1 MTTITREQA
10 QKIIEAADE
19 VISALAGTNE
29 DVHPG
34 SDNMLRLWDDLNDRH
49 APPEVVREL
58 ARIVLASLEA
68 EPVAYIFKHPAG
80 KLFWALTDESNK
92 EQADVIP
99 VYAAAPASVVPDNA
113 SEPLAYAYKELTP
126 EIMRNHLAVFERYG
140 IAPNDSSTTIQALR
154 IALDGIERSDAMLH
168 GAEPVSQTYK
178 LNELAGKSPVIPGEV
193 LSAILKVARVRA
205 DFDDFDGDRRGIGD
219 CLDEA
224 EQELI
229 VTINKYASQLA
240 AGPIV
245 PNDVREQTAVPPV
258 PVIQADVAQAI
269 EKLKRKLVE
278 CNRYNYCADAVKGVE
293 YACHAAM
300 LQGSQPVSQ
309 TYKFPV
315 NTPCQDAPAHI
326 WLQTAGVWPE
336 DGELSELTWCS
347 HNQHH
352 DDTLYVRADLV
363 NGNSPVTPDGWIS
376 CSERMP
382 DDKQYVWFFGESRG
396 FAGRDT
402 FEGYYDWSR
411 NKWWAVTDIGEEPA
425 SKVTHWMPLP
435 EPPQEAK

>member
-1 MTTITREQA
+1 MKTFTIDWLNKCRCGNKSHTVKTAR
-10 QKIIEAADE
+10 
-19 VISALAGTNE
+19 GNE
-29 DVHPG
+29 TA
-34 SDNMLRLWDDLNDRH
+34 LWDDDAVKCNSCGRGGVIQVREGQARVLWETDEEMAEGKPMSTITKERLLTIKQWRETYGPGSN
-49 APPEVVREL
+49 VVLPAEEAEEL
-58 ARIVLASLEA
+58 ARIALASLEQN
-68 EPVAYIFKHPAG
+68 VLSG
-80 KLFWALTDESNK
+80 NS
-92 EQADVIP
+92 
-99 VYAAAPASVVPDNA
+99 
-113 SEPLAYAYKELTP
+113 PL
-126 EIMRNHLAVFERYG
+126 
-140 IAPNDSSTTIQALR
+140 
-154 IALDGIERSDAMLH
+154 
-168 GAEPVSQTYK
+168 
-178 LNELAGKSPVIPGEV
+178 IPGEV
-193 LSAILKVARVRA
+193 LSAIREVARIRA

-240 AGPIV
+240 AEPIAT
-245 PNDVREQTAVPPV
+245 NDVREQTAVPP
-258 PVIQADVAQAI
+258 IQAVVAQAI

-382 DDKQYVWFFGESRG
+382 DTKTAVLVAVEFDRKG
-396 FAGRDT
+396 
-402 FEGYYDWSR
+402 DWR
-411 NKWWAVTDIGEEPA
+411 MKWATYIPGHPDANDGWIIPGA
-425 SKVTHWMPLP
+425 SWKPSHWMPLP

>member
-1 MTTITREQA
+1 MTTITRENAEIKSFIAGFLSDPAHDNQSTDSLLANVFRIA
-10 QKIIEAADE
+10 Q
-19 VISALAGTNE
+19 
-29 DVHPG
+29 
-34 SDNMLRLWDDLNDRH
+34 
-49 APPEVVREL
+49 
-58 ARIVLASLEA
+58 ASLEA

-126 EIMRNHLAVFERYG
+126 EIMRNHLAVLERYG

-178 LNELAGKSPVIPGEV
+178 L
-193 LSAILKVARVRA
+193 
-205 DFDDFDGDRRGIGD
+205 
-219 CLDEA
+219 
-224 EQELI
+224 
-229 VTINKYASQLA
+229 
-240 AGPIV
+240 
-245 PNDVREQTAVPPV
+245 
-258 PVIQADVAQAI
+258 
-269 EKLKRKLVE
+269 
-278 CNRYNYCADAVKGVE
+278 
-293 YACHAAM
+293 
-300 LQGSQPVSQ
+300 
-309 TYKFPV
+309 PV

-363 NGNSPVTPDGWIS
+363 NGNSPVIPDGWVMVPKELTPEMMRAVQIR
-376 CSERMP
+376 SELGGYATSNLSGAYNMFSEFWNVAVSAAP
-382 DDKQYVWFFGESRG
+382 KVDD
-396 FAGRDT
+396 
-402 FEGYYDWSR
+402 
-411 NKWWAVTDIGEEPA
+411 
-425 SKVTHWMPLP
+425 L
-435 EPPQEAK
+435 